1 MAFKISPVMADFS
14 LHWSSVVSINFLVFN
29 AVNEILNK
37 QFSLKGATFLHYT
50 YTYIRSL
57 NPKPSTALIM
67 LHFDLYLC
75 NSYDFYKFIADIN
88 RLLCKVNSNVATV
101 YFIIHSLVTAF

>member
-14 LHWSSVVSINFLVFN
+14 LRWSSVVRINFLVFN
-29 AVNEILNK
+29 TVNEIPNK

-50 YTYIRSL
+50 YTYVRSL

-75 NSYDFYKFIADIN
+75 NSCDIYKFIADIN
-88 RLLCKVNSNVATV
+88 RLLCKVNSNVATS
-101 YFIIHSLVTAF
+101 FLLSIH